1 VAKTH
6 AVPVSKNTKLT
17 GKIPTKEENAAREAR
32 GLSPR
37 ILRNIA
43 STARTPDTCAPDCP
57 FMDKGEHNDQEGVPI
72 CYPNDHLGRPSIF
85 DMAETHGL
93 ESSKEALD
101 RIKYETPKGSKVRHL
116 VSGDVAS
123 PNDDYIE
130 ASNNLHAV
138 RKDLEGFGYTHHW
151 ERLGQNP
158 ARNWTLNASTETP
171 EQVGKAL
178 KMGYQAVIES
188 PEGASLAGTRIEG
201 RRVVSCPNQTTHGLV
216 GCNSCS
222 LCSDDTPTRPV
233 VEFMLHGQSPKKI
246 AKVGE
251 SIVAQREAGKVDLGM
266 PSPRKADAFKTGFSD
281 RG

>member
-1 VAKTH
+1 MAKTH
-6 AVPVSKNTKLT
+6 AVAISKNSKLI
-17 GKIPTKEENAAREAR
+17 GKELTDEQKANKEAR
-32 GLSPR
+32 GIAPR
-37 ILRNIA
+37 PPRPIA
-43 STARTPDTCAPDCP
+43 STARTEDTCAPDCP
-57 FMDKGEHNDQEGVPI
+57 FMDKGEHNDQVGVPI
-72 CYPNDHLGRPSIF
+72 CYPNDTLGRPSIF
-85 DMAETHGL
+85 QMAEKHGV

-101 RIKYETPKGSKVRHL
+101 KIAYGTPYNAKVRHL

-123 PNDDYIE
+123 PNDDYIQ
-130 ASNNLHAV
+130 AANNLHAM

-151 ERLGQNP
+151 ERIGQNP

-171 EQVGKAL
+171 EQVGQAL
-178 KMGYQAVIES
+178 KLGYQAVIES

-201 RRVVSCPNQTTHGLV
+201 RRVVSCPNQSTHGLV

-233 VEFMLHGQSPKKI
+233 VEFMLHGQSPKKV

-251 SIVAQREAGKVDLGM
+251 SIVAQRAAGPVDLGM
-266 PSPRKADAFKTGFSD
+266 PTIRKADAFKTGFTD